1 MTVNILGTDYKIIV
15 DSSENPEMKD
25 RSGYCYPDAQE
36 IHIQDLN
43 DDKEWK
49 NEPLEVRNR
58 RTNIILRHEI
68 THAFL
73 IESGLHQNSTE
84 VNAWALNEEMV
95 DWIAF
100 QFPKML
106 KVFKDVGCI

>member
-1 MTVNILGTDYKIIV
+1 MNVNILGTDYKIII
-15 DSSENPEMKD
+15 DSSDNPEMKD
-25 RSGYCYPDAQE
+25 KSGYCYPDAKE
-36 IHIQDLN
+36 IHIQDLE
-43 DDKEWK
+43 DDEEWK
-49 NEPLEVRNR
+49 NEPPEIRKH

-73 IESGLHQNSTE
+73 IESGLRQNSAK

-95 DWIAF
+95 DWIAV

-106 KVFKDVGCI
+106 KAFKDVGCI